1 MLHVPEKPFEV
12 KLFRHKFNSQ
22 EKSKYLLIKKLH
34 RNGQISIQSFSY
46 KLFEKHGSVD
56 NRTNS
61 FCCFNYT
68 KTQSI
73 AAVQNAFLFSAVQND
88 FLIGILHVKPQF
100 YVTFKNIQM
109 PAQVLT
115 LIKGIQA
122 GEEQHE
128 RRKILRQLERCS
140 RKIHV

>member
-1 MLHVPEKPFEV
+1 MLHVPEKPFE
-12 KLFRHKFNSQ
+12 FRHKFNSQ

-56 NRTNS
+56 NFIEQRV
-61 FCCFNYT
+61 FVVLIKLRRRAERQY
-68 KTQSI
+68 KTL
-73 AAVQNAFLFSAVQND
+73 FLND

>member
-56 NRTNS
+56 NRTKS

-73 AAVQNAFLFSAVQND
+73 AAIQNAFLERFPDRN
-88 FLIGILHVKPQF
+88 LHVKPQF
-100 YVTFKNIQM
+100 YVT
-109 PAQVLT
+109 
-115 LIKGIQA
+115 
-122 GEEQHE
+122 
-128 RRKILRQLERCS
+128 
-140 RKIHV
+140 

>member
-56 NRTNS
+56 NRTKS

-73 AAVQNAFLFSAVQND
+73 AAVQNSFL
-88 FLIGILHVKPQF
+88 
-100 YVTFKNIQM
+100 
-109 PAQVLT
+109 
-115 LIKGIQA
+115 
-122 GEEQHE
+122 E
-128 RRKILRQLERCS
+128 RFPDRNPPCKTTILRNFQKYSNAGTSLNLKVPINPKWVLHDSDRA
-140 RKIHV
+140 

>member
-1 MLHVPEKPFEV
+1 MVQLTIEQRVFAVLH
-12 KLFRHKFNSQ
+12 
-22 EKSKYLLIKKLH
+22 
-34 RNGQISIQSFSY
+34 
-46 KLFEKHGSVD
+46 
-56 NRTNS
+56 
-61 FCCFNYT
+61 YT

-73 AAVQNAFLFSAVQND
+73 AAVQNAFLERFPDRN
-88 FLIGILHVKPQF
+88 LHVKPQF